1 MVALH
6 IPIRTVSEYCLV
18 KIDGHLLKS
27 EVGKVLRMTGTI
39 PSYSLFGQ
47 RAGLVQP
54 RFCHVERITDRW
66 GLHRGT
72 VEGHSHPHLHQLT
85 FWIAGKG
92 RYFADSLERSVG
104 PETLCWMPS
113 GTVHGFEVDPG
124 SDAIVLSLSD
134 DFAREMLI
142 EFAGKSGFSALREH
156 AICRL
161 EHEQAAWIG
170 SLFERM
176 EQDYGDPASTLSQSI
191 GALAKLV
198 FIQLAQLVT
207 GNAEPPRAVGKTA
220 SEPSL
225 LVRFLAEVN
234 NRLGERPR
242 VAAIAADLGTTPYL
256 LNRLCGDALA
266 MRASEVIRQRHLQ
279 EAKRLLMFTA
289 LNIGEVGQ
297 LVGYPDAA
305 HFTRT
310 FKATEGVSP
319 KVWRTKRISE

>member
-1 MVALH
+1 M
-6 IPIRTVSEYCLV
+6 S
-18 KIDGHLLKS
+18 GS
-27 EVGKVLRMTGTI
+27 I

-66 GLHRGT
+66 RLHGGT

-85 FWIAGKG
+85 FWIAGSG
-92 RYFADSLERSVG
+92 WYFADSLKRTIG
-104 PETLCWMPS
+104 PKTLCWMPS

-134 DFAREMLI
+134 DFAREVLI
-142 EFAGKSGFSALREH
+142 ELAGKSGFSALHDH

-161 EHEQAAWIG
+161 ERDQAAWVG

-176 EQDYGDPASTLSQSI
+176 ERDYGDPASTLSHSI

-198 FIQLAQLVT
+198 FIQLAKSVT
-207 GNAEPPRAVGKTA
+207 GNAESPRAAGKTA
-220 SEPSL
+220 GEPSL

-234 NRLGERPR
+234 DRLGERPR

-256 LNRLCGDALA
+256 LNRLCSNALG

-289 LNIGEVGQ
+289 LDIGAVGQ
-297 LVGYPDAA
+297 MTGYNDPA
-305 HFTRT
+305 HFART
-310 FKATEGVSP
+310 FKAHEGLSP
-319 KVWRTKRISE
+319 SNWRRKSRQSPAP